1 MYDGHNNWIR
11 DLCVFGKYMGSASE
25 DRTIRVWEI
34 NTAATVA
41 VLTGH
46 SSGVRALIEVRML
59 LLSFSVFPATDNA
72 TVGVGA
78 T

>member
-46 SSGVRALIEVRML
+46 SSGVRALIEVHC
-59 LLSFSVFPATDNA
+59 
-72 TVGVGA
+72 
-78 T
+78 